1 MSEIGTRIRQRRK
14 MLGMTQDK
22 LAALTGYKSR
32 ESIKNIELGLMRF
45 PLHKIDAFSEAL
57 HTPKSFFTTGI
68 DINAEEEVIKEDIYF
83 MKNYKKLSTSNKKT
97 VNNFI
102 KLLLAKQKHK

>member
-14 MLGMTQDK
+14 TQDK

-57 HTPKSFFTTGI
+57 HPPKIF
-68 DINAEEEVIKEDIYF
+68 Y
-83 MKNYKKLSTSNKKT
+83 
-97 VNNFI
+97 
-102 KLLLAKQKHK
+102 HRH

>member
-14 MLGMTQDK
+14 ILGITQDK

-32 ESIKNIELGLMRF
+32 ESIKNIELGVMRF

-57 HTPKSFFTTGI
+57 HTPKIFLPQALTSTLKEKSSKKIFT
-68 DINAEEEVIKEDIYF
+68 
-83 MKNYKKLSTSNKKT
+83 S
-97 VNNFI
+97 
-102 KLLLAKQKHK
+102 